1 MSKPVVCG
9 RCGGGSHG
17 EQAVLVK
24 LPRTANMAASPASR
38 ETREQSPDWP
48 PLSEEPIGSEMFNP
62 AEIEPRARWLKI
74 SSGGCVSLNC
84 S

>member
-1 MSKPVVCG
+1 VGAVVVARTESRPCW
-9 RCGGGSHG
+9 SNFH
-17 EQAVLVK
+17 
-24 LPRTANMAASPASR
+24 TANMASSPASR